1 VQVNEPPATAH
12 PVSQPDAHALLG
24 LVIVVQGE
32 LYAGQL
38 EPRLLEQ
45 VRQRV
50 ETAGLVPVR
59 SGPAELLL
67 ALDNLNQ
74 RLRWV
79 IGEYDQPLSATIG
92 RVDHHLE
99 FDTVAVAEAFA
110 PEVRWAGDPVR
121 GPAPASDGGWRV
133 TVTTTEL
140 ALSAGFD
147 AHADRLRVA
156 AERHGGRS
164 NGFGGA
170 AG

>member
-1 VQVNEPPATAH
+1 MDEPLGTVH
-12 PVSQPDAHALLG
+12 PVSQPDADALLG

-38 EPRLLEQ
+38 EPRLSELLGRRFES
-45 VRQRV
+45 
-50 ETAGLVPVR
+50 AGLVPVG

-67 ALDNLNQ
+67 ALDNLNE

-79 IGEYDQPLSATIG
+79 IGEYDHPLSVSTG
-92 RVDHHLE
+92 RVDHHFE
-99 FDTVAVAEAFA
+99 FDTVAVAESYAA
-110 PEVRWAGDPVR
+110 EVRWAGDAAR
-121 GPAPASDGGWRV
+121 GPERTSDGGWRV

-140 ALSAGFD
+140 LLSAEFD

-156 AERHGGRS
+156 AQRRGGRS
-164 NGFGGA
+164 AGFGAA